1 MKINTVVLFGGASSE
16 HKVSIASARK
26 VMKHLDGE
34 KYNVLPVYL
43 TPNGMFFYGDAL
55 KTIDDFSRIGDVLTQ
70 CLRVEFRIERNRPVL
85 WKSNGLFGKHVADID
100 VVLPVVHGTNV
111 EDGALQ
117 GFLKTMRVP
126 FACPDVLAS
135 ALGMDK
141 YVSKLVFKA
150 AGLPVLDCC
159 VFTRNDYTDAESVR
173 KAIEAKFPYP
183 VIVKPVN
190 TGSSIG
196 ITFVK
201 KPEEL
206 SGALDE
212 AFSRSAR
219 LIVEPALEKP
229 RELNCSVCGL
239 ENDADVI
246 ASECEELFPDGDLLS
261 FQDKYSGGEWMA
273 TKRREF
279 PAQLTPEQKERI
291 QSVAKKAFQALY
303 CSGVA
308 RVDFLI
314 DAKTGEIYL
323 NEINTIPGALSAG
336 LWQPPSELTYEAM
349 LDKIIRLALEKKRL
363 DDMLNF
369 ADDTNVGSISGNFGA
384 KGI

>member
-1 MKINTVVLFGGASSE
+1 MKMNVVVLFGGASSE
-16 HKVSIASARK
+16 SKVSIASARK
-26 VMKHLDGE
+26 VMTHLNQE
-34 KYNVLPVYL
+34 KYRICPVYL
-43 TPNGMFFYGDAL
+43 TPAGVFFHGDAL
-55 KTIDDFSRIGDVLTQ
+55 RSIDDFSRLGDVLAQ
-70 CLRVEFRIERNRPVL
+70 CVRVGFRVCGKRVML
-85 WKSNGLFGKHVADID
+85 WKEQGIFGRHITDID
-100 VVLPVVHGTNV
+100 AVLPVVHGTNV

-117 GFLKTMRVP
+117 GLLRTLRLP

-159 VFTRNDYTDAESVR
+159 VFSRNDYTDVKSVQAR
-173 KAIEAKFPYP
+173 IEEKFQYP

-196 ITFVK
+196 IGWVK
-201 KPEEL
+201 SPEEL
-206 SGALDE
+206 AGALDE
-212 AFSRSAR
+212 AFQRSAR

-229 RELNCSVCGL
+229 REVNCSVCGL
-239 ENDADVI
+239 ENESEVI
-246 ASECEELFPDGDLLS
+246 ASECEELFPKGELLS
-261 FQDKYSGGEWMA
+261 FKDKYSGGEWMA
-273 TKRREF
+273 HNSRKF
-279 PAQLTPEQKERI
+279 PADLTPEQRERI
-291 QSVAKKAFQALY
+291 QDVAKRAFQALY

-314 DAKTGEIYL
+314 DAKSGEIYL

-336 LWQPPSELTYEAM
+336 LWQPPSALSFEEM
-349 LDKIIRLALEKKRL
+349 LDKIIGFALKKKRM
-363 DDMLNF
+363 DDKV
-369 ADDTNVGSISGNFGA
+369 DYSSGDGVDSVSGNFEA